1 MEDDFIGVL
10 VQHSPA
16 ILEKYRIRVED
27 YLYMVSSVKNTEIA
41 NAIKYHF
48 GWLDQEGNATSSMQ
62 GKGIRSSLCMF
73 ACESVGGVLDNALQ
87 GAAAVELVHNFSLVH
102 DDIQDQDEE
111 RRHRPTVWSIWGV
124 SKALQVGNYI
134 RILSDLTVKNN
145 LNQIMDNN
153 LTLRCTETLSEAYL
167 ETVEGQYLDLE
178 YEGKLDI
185 TTKEYLEMIS
195 RKTGALISC
204 ALKLGALL
212 GTADQDTVKGMS
224 GVGRILG
231 LVFQIRDD
239 YLGIWGLEENTG
251 KNVANDVRRR
261 KNSLP
266 IIHALQNG
274 TQTAVKEISKIYR
287 QDDIDEDD
295 VERVLSILNDVGT
308 TEYMDKLANS
318 YAYNAVSLLETIK
331 IDKVY
336 RIELQELIA
345 FLLERES

>member
-1 MEDDFIGVL
+1 M
-10 VQHSPA
+10 QHSPA
-16 ILEKYRIRVED
+16 ILEKYRARVEE

-134 RILSDLTVKNN
+134 RILSDLTVKNS
-145 LNQIMDNN
+145 LNQILDNN
-153 LTLRCTETLSEAYL
+153 LRLRCTETLSEAYL

-204 ALKLGALL
+204 ALLL
-212 GTADQDTVKGMS
+212 KNNDLIIAERRYPDRVGQTYQIKHNKNHQWFYFPKMTCDEAIIFRVYESEVDGRARFTPHTSFIDPHSADTA
-224 GVGRILG
+224 
-231 LVFQIRDD
+231 
-239 YLGIWGLEENTG
+239 N
-251 KNVANDVRRR
+251 
-261 KNSLP
+261 
-266 IIHALQNG
+266 
-274 TQTAVKEISKIYR
+274 
-287 QDDIDEDD
+287 
-295 VERVLSILNDVGT
+295 
-308 TEYMDKLANS
+308 
-318 YAYNAVSLLETIK
+318 
-331 IDKVY
+331 
-336 RIELQELIA
+336 
-345 FLLERES
+345 ERESIEVRIMAFF

>member
-1 MEDDFIGVL
+1 M
-10 VQHSPA
+10 QHSPA
-16 ILEKYRIRVED
+16 ILEKYRASVED
-27 YLYMVSSVKNTEIA
+27 YLYTVSSVGDPEIA

-48 GWLDQEGNATSSMQ
+48 GWLDQEGNAASSMQ

-87 GAAAVELVHNFSLVH
+87 GAVAVELVHNFSLIH
-102 DDIQDQDEE
+102 DDIQDQDRE

-124 SKALQVGNYI
+124 PKALQVGNYI
-134 RILSDLTVKNN
+134 RILSDLTVKNSF
-145 LNQIMDNN
+145 NQIRDNS
-153 LTLRCTETLSEAYL
+153 LILECTETLSRAYL

-178 YEGKLDI
+178 YEGKVDI
-185 TTKEYLEMIS
+185 TTNEYLGMIN

-204 ALKLGALL
+204 ALNLGALL
-212 GTADQDTVKGMS
+212 GTVDQDTVKGMS
-224 GVGRILG
+224 AFGRILG

-251 KNVANDVRRR
+251 KKVANDVRRK

-266 IIHALQNG
+266 IIHVLQNG
-274 TQTAVKEISKIYR
+274 SHGCVTEISNIYGK
-287 QDDIDEDD
+287 DCIDEDD
-295 VERVLSILNDVGT
+295 VGRVLSILNDVGT

-318 YAYNAVSLLETIK
+318 YASSAMNLLETIK

-336 RIELQELIA
+336 RMELRELIA
-345 FLLERES
+345 FLLKRDN